1 MESPYTSYD
10 IHNKMVKADTLHLLH
25 KNAPHSGG
33 DRYVIVLF
41 NKDVSYSG
49 SNFHLRSAGI
59 KQQPRCKTGYTCVF
73 DSDEV
78 RRARDKLLAI
88 LARTKLPRDR
98 CTNLKKNSV
107 VRPHSK
113 YTGQAQFVSFGI
125 TASRKC
131 RLARAALGMYTRESQ
146 NANNTRYPQLYSAFC
161 EYMNV
166 FAPGKFGQD
175 ATHHACIISR
185 NSQCEWHRDKHN
197 IGHASLSSLGTFE
210 GGELLIQDSS

>member
-1 MESPYTSYD
+1 
-10 IHNKMVKADTLHLLH
+10 MVRADTLHLLH
-25 KNAPHSGG
+25 KNAPHTSG
-33 DRYVIVLF
+33 DRYVVVLY
-41 NKDVSYSG
+41 NKDLNYSK
-49 SNFHLRSAGI
+49 SSIHLRSAGI
-59 KQQPRCKTGYTCVF
+59 KQQPRCETAYTCVF

-78 RRARDKLLAI
+78 RRAREKLLKI
-88 LARTKLPRDR
+88 LAHTKLPRDR
-98 CTNLKKNSV
+98 CTAVLKNSV

-113 YTGQAQFVSFGI
+113 YGANTAQFVSFGI

-175 ATHHACIISR
+175 GVYHACIISK
-185 NSQCEWHRDKHN
+185 NSQCEWHTDRRN
-197 IGHASLSSLGTFE
+197 IGHASLSALGTFE
-210 GGELLIQDSS
+210 GGELLIQDSG